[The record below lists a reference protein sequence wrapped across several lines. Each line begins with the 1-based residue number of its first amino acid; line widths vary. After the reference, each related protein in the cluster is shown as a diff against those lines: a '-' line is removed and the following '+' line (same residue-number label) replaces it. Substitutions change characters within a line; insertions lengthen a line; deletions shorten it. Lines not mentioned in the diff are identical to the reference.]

1 MDDYLKKN
9 YVQYIDQ
16 KVPKEKEV
24 FNRADLR
31 LSVQINTDFV
41 KPYLGASLKQ
51 LQKCFLKGASTRNAK
66 IL

>member
-9 YVQYIDQ
+9 YVQYIDE

-24 FNRADLR
+24 FNWADLR

-41 KPYLGASLKQ
+41 KPYLSTSLK
-51 LQKCFLKGASTRNAK
+51 
-66 IL
+66 